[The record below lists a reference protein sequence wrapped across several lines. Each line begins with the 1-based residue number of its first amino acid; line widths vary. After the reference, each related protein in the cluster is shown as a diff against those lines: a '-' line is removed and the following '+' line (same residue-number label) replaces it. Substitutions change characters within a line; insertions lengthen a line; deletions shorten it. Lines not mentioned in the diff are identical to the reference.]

1 MAFIFHRKPISYS
14 AKTLSTLLEKY
25 KSYREEV
32 EPTGDENSQYDE
44 LTSTV
49 NLLSGGIKII
59 QQSRDA
65 LQTLINKM
73 EKEFDELKLKGNRRE
88 LANEIEEID
97 NEARFNEKIAAD
109 NDTLYVLEARLTE
122 TRSKRH
128 KIATK
133 LGIDPQKSEINT
145 ATSSEFSSS
154 KRDIDAE
161 NNADEAELSPNENQ
175 WLSED
180 LSASSILAREEVIC
194 RTLKPQQLKLPRFYG
209 DEEEFPEFW
218 AIFETSTFVV
228 NAVLEAAKHSPEHQ
242 PSRNP
247 PIDPLK
253 LYYNSTWSSELIIVS
268 RQWSLAM
275 MSYV

>member
-25 KSYREEV
+25 KSYTEEV

-73 EKEFDELKLKGNRRE
+73 EKEFDELKLKGNRKE

-97 NEARFNEKIAAD
+97 NEARFNEKIAAA

-180 LSASSILAREEVIC
+180 LSASSILAREE
-194 RTLKPQQLKLPRFYG
+194 
-209 DEEEFPEFW
+209 
-218 AIFETSTFVV
+218 
-228 NAVLEAAKHSPEHQ
+228 
-242 PSRNP
+242 
-247 PIDPLK
+247 
-253 LYYNSTWSSELIIVS
+253 NSGPFL
-268 RQWSLAM
+268 RR
-275 MSYV
+275 